1 MAEYPWYKTV
11 EKDQPPEQGDFV
23 YSCPIIVPP
32 ATIEECKQIEA
43 DVITYD
49 VLIMSQSCDLANK
62 KIDLVLVCPVWPL
75 KVIENLIPHFKR
87 SSEKEHLRRGH
98 IHAFHLLNKSEI
110 DKFTED
116 FLVVDFRNVYGVH
129 YDFLIEHLRKQGD
142 RLRLLPPY
150 REHLA
155 QAFARFFMRVGLPA
169 DIPRFK

>member
-1 MAEYPWYKTV
+1 MSEYPWYKTV
-11 EKDQPPEQGDFV
+11 EQSQPPEQGDFV

-32 ATIEECKQIEA
+32 TTIEESKQVEA

-75 KVIENLIPHFKR
+75 SVIENLVKHLKDN
-87 SSEKEHLRRGH
+87 SGKEDLRRGYL
-98 IHAFHLLNKSEI
+98 HAFHLLNKSEI

-129 YDFLIEHLRKQGD
+129 YDFLIKQLRNQEN

-169 DIPRFK
+169 DIPKFK

>member
-1 MAEYPWYKTV
+1 MIAEYPWYRTV
-11 EKDQPPEQGDFV
+11 EKGQPPEQGDFV

-32 ATIEECKQIEA
+32 ATIEEYKQVEA

-75 KVIENLIPHFKR
+75 RAIENSVPHFRK
-87 SSEKEHLRRGH
+87 SSGKEDLRRGH
-98 IHAFHLLNKSEI
+98 LHAFHLLNKSEI

-129 YDFLIEHLRKQGD
+129 YDFLIEHL
-142 RLRLLPPY
+142 
-150 REHLA
+150 
-155 QAFARFFMRVGLPA
+155 
-169 DIPRFK
+169 